1 MTAATPRTV
10 EQYLDSLRSALEGAD
25 RALVQDALYDAEEHL
40 RAELAQHPGDNQGD
54 VLASIVASYG
64 APEEVADAY
73 RSNEKT
79 IQAALRTPSPRPRT
93 SSIGRFFGVYADPR
107 AYLSILYM
115 LLALV
120 TGTIYFTFAVTGLS
134 MSIGLAILIIGV
146 PFFLLFVGATRLVA
160 LAEGRLVETM
170 LGTRMPRRPVYP
182 DRDAP
187 FLRRIGDMLKDPRT
201 WGTLVYFI
209 LMLPLGRLLLHVRGR
224 RHHRFD
230 CHVRRADLRPALPCR
245 HRREIDGVV
254 EIASSGAAAAHLDP
268 GTAAADR
275 HDAPGTRHR
284 LPAWPT
290 GEDPARAGTRFQL
303 TLGHRRRALAAAL
316 LRDVHRTPAGTL
328 ATTSLP
334 AATAHGSSP
343 AAASR
348 PALCVPADEGSLH
361 ARLQGAMD
369 AEIDWAGGVP
379 HCRAACVPTATGSG
393 SSTRATCPARP
404 AAGRDRYR
412 PARGPASPRA
422 TFRST

>member
-1 MTAATPRTV
+1 MTVATPRTV

-25 RALVQDALYDAEEHL
+25 RALIQDALYDAEEHL

-79 IQAALRTPSPRPRT
+79 IQAALRTPPPRPRT
-93 SSIGRFFGVYADPR
+93 SSIGRFFGVYSDPR
-107 AYLSILYM
+107 AYLSLLYM
-115 LLALV
+115 LLALL

-209 LMLPLGRLLLHVRGR
+209 LMLPLGVFYFAFAVVGIMVSIVLFITPIAALLYHTGLIQ
-224 RHHRFD
+224 
-230 CHVRRADLRPALPCR
+230 
-245 HRREIDGVV
+245 IDGVV
-254 EIASSGAAAAHLDP
+254 DVSHPALLPLLSILGLLLLTVTMHLARGIGYLHGQLAKTLLVQAQSSG
-268 GTAAADR
+268 
-275 HDAPGTRHR
+275 
-284 LPAWPT
+284 
-290 GEDPARAGTRFQL
+290 
-303 TLGHRRRALAAAL
+303 
-316 LRDVHRTPAGTL
+316 
-328 ATTSLP
+328 
-334 AATAHGSSP
+334 
-343 AAASR
+343 
-348 PALCVPADEGSLH
+348 
-361 ARLQGAMD
+361 
-369 AEIDWAGGVP
+369 
-379 HCRAACVPTATGSG
+379 
-393 SSTRATCPARP
+393 
-404 AAGRDRYR
+404 
-412 PARGPASPRA
+412 
-422 TFRST
+422 

>member
-1 MTAATPRTV
+1 MTAAIPRTV

-25 RALVQDALYDAEEHL
+25 RALIQDALYDAEEHL
-40 RAELAQHPGDNQGD
+40 RAELAQHTGDNQGD

-64 APEEVADAY
+64 APEEVAEAY

-79 IQAALRTPSPRPRT
+79 IQAALRTPAPRPRA

-187 FLRRIGDMLKDPRT
+187 FLRRVGDMLKDPRT

-209 LMLPLGRLLLHVRGR
+209 VMLPLGVFYFVFAVVGICFSIAMFVMPILLLLYHMGVVGMNLQIDGSLELP
-224 RHHRFD
+224 H
-230 CHVRRADLRPALPCR
+230 PALLPF
-245 HRREIDGVV
+245 ISVLGLLLLTVTM
-254 EIASSGAAAAHLDP
+254 HL
-268 GTAAADR
+268 
-275 HDAPGTRHR
+275 
-284 LPAWPT
+284 
-290 GEDPARAGTRFQL
+290 
-303 TLGHRRRALAAAL
+303 
-316 LRDVHRTPAGTL
+316 
-328 ATTSLP
+328 
-334 AATAHGSSP
+334 
-343 AAASR
+343 
-348 PALCVPADEGSLH
+348 
-361 ARLQGAMD
+361 
-369 AEIDWAGGVP
+369 
-379 HCRAACVPTATGSG
+379 
-393 SSTRATCPARP
+393 
-404 AAGRDRYR
+404 
-412 PARGPASPRA
+412 ARGIGYLHGQLAKTLLVQAQGSN
-422 TFRST
+422 